1 MIANDE
7 IRSGEPLESFTS
19 EKPEAC
25 PPFVRVPETT
35 SPKNC
40 RYRQRSGLGFVGL

>member
-1 MIANDE
+1 MIADDE
-7 IRSGEPLESFTS
+7 IRSGEPLESFIS

-35 SPKNC
+35 SPERC
-40 RYRQRSGLGFVGL
+40 LYRQFLGLVASH